1 MITWEKG
8 WQDLEGEEALAYV
21 RTRYGLENGDFDRIK
36 RQQNFI
42 RALMKQFL
50 SNGTMNNPLKLN
62 SSLGALTKNLTIDDD
77 WTDGDIRGLALAMRG
92 ISADD
97 VQFLTVP
104 TAGYGYDDNG
114 QSIVKIDN
122 LKSKQLFNLMK
133 TDNVQKYIEQN
144 PKETLDGD
152 KTVS

>member
-1 MITWEKG
+1 
-8 WQDLEGEEALAYV
+8 
-21 RTRYGLENGDFDRIK
+21 
-36 RQQNFI
+36 
-42 RALMKQFL
+42 
-50 SNGTMNNPLKLN
+50 
-62 SSLGALTKNLTIDDD
+62 
-77 WTDGDIRGLALAMRG
+77 MRG

-104 TAGYGYDDNG
+104 TAGYGYDYNG
-114 QSIVKIDN
+114 QSIVNIDD

-133 TDNVQKYIEQN
+133 KDNVQKYIEQN